1 MGGFHVAVH
10 GLIEE
15 HGRILV
21 VRRAASE
28 RFMPLR
34 WDLPGGAVS
43 LGEDTTQALEREV
56 MEETGLR
63 VAVGAPALV
72 HTNLDQLPARQTVQ
86 ILFHCRRL
94 TGELRLDPAEHDAWR
109 WVGSRNACEGEL
121 MPYLAAYFDR
131 HIAQANHWEEARSQE
146 PSPVSSV
153 LAARRD

>member
-1 MGGFHVAVH
+1 MGSFHVAVH
-10 GLIEE
+10 GVIEE
-15 HGRILV
+15 HGRILLI
-21 VRRAASE
+21 RRAASE

-72 HTNLDQLPARQTVQ
+72 CTNLDQLPARQTVQ
-86 ILFHCRRL
+86 ILFHCRRV

-109 WVGSRNACEGEL
+109 WVESCGACEGEL
-121 MPYLAAYFDR
+121 MPYLGAYFDHHR
-131 HIAQANHWEEARSQE
+131 VQAAHRDEARSQE
-146 PSPVSSV
+146 PSLVSSA
-153 LAARRD
+153 LDTRRD